1 MELLISEP
9 SVVDLM
15 DVVAF
20 TRVVETPAASRTLPR
35 DLASPSQS

>member
-20 TRVVETPAASRTLPR
+20 TRVDETPAASLTLPR
-35 DLASPSQS
+35 D